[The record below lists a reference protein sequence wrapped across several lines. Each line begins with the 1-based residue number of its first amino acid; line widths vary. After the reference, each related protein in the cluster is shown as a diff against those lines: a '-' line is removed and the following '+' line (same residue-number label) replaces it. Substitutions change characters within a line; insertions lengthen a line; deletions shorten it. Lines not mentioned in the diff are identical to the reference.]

1 MSKFFPFSDITRAQK
16 NSPILAYQT
25 LPVKPYINPC
35 YNLYMGRNHF
45 SKHGGPYFI
54 NDGVT
59 RHADKPYDIPSKG
72 FFYLILSGFVITL
85 AAIVTLLY
93 LL

>member
-1 MSKFFPFSDITRAQK
+1 MSKFFPVFDITRAQK

-25 LPVKPYINPC
+25 LPVKPYIKPC
-35 YNLYMGRNHF
+35 YNKYMGRNHF
-45 SKHGGPYFI
+45 SRAGGPYFI
-54 NDGVT
+54 NDGFT

-85 AAIVTLLY
+85 ASVVTFLFFL
-93 LL
+93 